1 MMKNPAPTEV
11 FSHDEAWSLLPWF
24 ATGGLSAEENA
35 GVQAHLLDCAECQRE
50 LARCEQLNHSVKSNN
65 DQLWTPSARH
75 FSHVLAGVDSYE
87 ARSAKPQNAVSWIER
102 WFPWLSATPRPA
114 RLALGLQG
122 AFVIALGSLL
132 LFRVVAPTETYRTLS
147 NPSVQVTTTGQQI
160 RIVFADDM
168 TEKGM
173 RDLLLATNA
182 QLVSGP
188 SSLGV
193 YTITIDAGTL
203 HAKGEKDIIARLRDH
218 PKVKFAEIVYS
229 ARE

>member
-1 MMKNPAPTEV
+1 MKHPAPAEA
-11 FSHDEAWSLLPWF
+11 FSHNETWSLLPWF

-35 GVQAHLLDCAECQRE
+35 GVRGHLRDCAECQSE

-65 DQLWTPSARH
+65 DQGWTPSARH
-75 FSHVLAGVDSYE
+75 FSQVLASVDGYE
-87 ARSAKPQNAVSWIER
+87 ARSAKPQNAVSWIAR

-114 RLALGLQG
+114 RFALGLQG
-122 AFVIALGSLL
+122 AFVVALGSMLV
-132 LFRVVAPTETYRTLS
+132 FRAMAPTETYRTLS
-147 NPSVQVTTTGQQI
+147 NPSVQATTTGQQI
-160 RIVFADDM
+160 RIVFADDL

-182 QLVSGP
+182 QLMSGP

-203 HAKGEKDIIARLRDH
+203 NAKGEKDIIARLRDH